1 MICLNTRGGR
11 PSNDRVGDYTVKLSE
26 PAIGERLVIQGRI
39 LRCGRTLSVAAAD
52 VFATKGGSEVLCA
65 ATLVTVRNLAP
76 ALLGGP

>member
-52 VFATKGGSEVLCA
+52 VLPRKAG
-65 ATLVTVRNLAP
+65 VRCSAP
-76 ALLGGP
+76 RRWSRSAIWRQHC